1 MGVDQDRRDTARERR
16 TRIIQALDKN
26 LGLDQPGS
34 PASRLKGA
42 IEDHSSPRV
51 LIANVDIDGLV
62 ASMMLSAVTGWEIA
76 ALTTR
81 SDRILLHPD
90 IPSVSALID
99 AGSLFGVDLFSPL
112 FPNVSN
118 HPVFFGTTPYTHKS
132 VREKLNAYDEAVSMS
147 AAGVAAI
154 NLSVW
159 TGIKATFGSKHPDG
173 IPYKYPLGSAQSM
186 LAVLEVVGHA
196 PRLYDRQY
204 LPWLIANCDGGLE
217 TIRNYPWNVETWW
230 SALAAAVGPHSHSE
244 ALYKLVT
251 TQRPTEFIDVDR
263 RLRYDEPERSAA
275 LNSKWN
281 LSSSTNE
288 DLILATGLIADL
300 SGWPDPFRGGVG
312 GLDRWTEV
320 RPTRNVLSTT
330 GLAQQD
336 PAKVDAHLANALE
349 AIHVN
354 FSVFRERGTALG
366 WMRDR
371 TIPEVDAL
379 LGQAP
384 EEEVAGEEDAI
395 PDAATE

>member
-16 TRIIQALDKN
+16 TNIIQALDQN
-26 LGLDQPGS
+26 LSVTDPSS
-34 PASRLKGA
+34 PAARFKEA
-42 IEDHSSPRV
+42 IEDQGNARV
-51 LIANVDIDGLV
+51 LISNVDIDGLV
-62 ASMMLSAVTGWEIA
+62 ASMMLSAVTDWKIA
-76 ALTTR
+76 ALITR
-81 SDRILLHPD
+81 SERLLVHPD
-90 IPSVSALID
+90 VPSLSNLID
-99 AGSLFGVDLFSPL
+99 AGSLFGVDLFSTK

-118 HPVFFGTTPYTHKS
+118 HPVFFGTTARTHAS
-132 VREKLNAYDEAVSMS
+132 VRDKLNDFDGAVSVG
-147 AAGVAAI
+147 AASVGAI

-159 TGIKATFGSKHPDG
+159 AGIKATFGSKHPTG

-186 LAVLEVVGHA
+186 LALLEVVGHA

-251 TQRPTEFIDVDR
+251 TQRPTEFIDIDR
-263 RLRYDEPERSAA
+263 RLRYDEPDRSAA

-281 LSSSTNE
+281 LSSSSNE
-288 DLILATGLIADL
+288 DLALAVGLIADL
-300 SGWPDPFRGGVG
+300 SAWPDPFRGGVG
-312 GLDRWTEV
+312 ALGTWTEV

-330 GLAQQD
+330 GLTKQD

-349 AIHVN
+349 AIHMN

-366 WMRDR
+366 WMRDS

-379 LGQAP
+379 LGDAP
-384 EEEVAGEEDAI
+384 EEEVADDEDAI
-395 PDAATE
+395 PDEATE